1 MEVLIV
7 SKSFI
12 VREALSKFFNQ
23 EFENTNVKVLRNLS
37 KIDDINMLEI
47 DFMFVDIENTTI
59 IDRIRTL
66 KEEFNDL
73 KILAFGRSNNK
84 EAFLNLYNS
93 NVHGYILDILEKED
107 LKYIIK
113 KILSGKKYYY
123 MDLLE
128 DIICNESFDDYEENL
143 NSLTPREVEVLNE
156 VRQGLSNKEIARKL
170 YITEHTVKKH
180 ITSILSKLDMKNRKD
195 LIIYSRDKCI

>member
-23 EFENTNVKVLRNLS
+23 EFENTNVKVLRNLL
-37 KIDDINMLEI
+37 KINDINMLEI
-47 DFMFVDIENTTI
+47 DFMFVDIENTNI
-59 IDRIRTL
+59 IDRIRDL
-66 KEEFNDL
+66 KEKFNGL
-73 KILAFGRSNNK
+73 KILAFGRSNEK
-84 EAFLNLYNS
+84 EVFLNLYNS

-113 KILSGKKYYY
+113 KILSGKKYYD

-128 DIICNESFDDYEENL
+128 EIICNESFDDYEENL

-156 VRQGLSNKEIARKL
+156 VGKGLSNKEIARKL

-180 ITSILSKLDMKNRKD
+180 ITSILSKLDMKNRKN
-195 LIIYSRDKCI
+195 LIIYSRDMYI

>member
-37 KIDDINMLEI
+37 KINDINILEI
-47 DFMFVDIENTTI
+47 DFMFVDIENITI

-66 KEEFNDL
+66 KEKFNDL
-73 KILAFGRSNNK
+73 KILAFGRSNDK
-84 EAFLNLYNS
+84 EVFLNLYNS
-93 NVHGYILDILEKED
+93 SVNGYILDILEKED
-107 LKYIIK
+107 LKYIVK
-113 KILSGKKYYY
+113 KILSGKKYYD

-156 VRQGLSNKEIARKL
+156 VRKGLSNKEIARKL

-195 LIIYSRDKCI
+195 LIIYSRDMYI

>member
-37 KIDDINMLEI
+37 KINDINMLEI
-47 DFMFVDIENTTI
+47 DFMFVDIDNITI
-59 IDRIRTL
+59 IDRIRIL
-66 KEEFNDL
+66 KEKFNDL
-73 KILAFGRSNNK
+73 KILAFGRSNDK
-84 EAFLNLYNS
+84 EVFLNLYNS
-93 NVHGYILDILEKED
+93 SVNGYILDILEKED
-107 LKYIIK
+107 LKYIVK
-113 KILSGKKYYY
+113 KILSGKKYYD

-156 VRQGLSNKEIARKL
+156 VRKGLSNKEIARKL

-180 ITSILSKLDMKNRKD
+180 ITSILSKLDMKNRKN
-195 LIIYSRDKCI
+195 LIIYSRDMYI